1 VYLNVGGDGNGFVL
15 VVLSR
20 VGKAGD
26 GCATGGFNFVD
37 DRMRKKRWCY
47 IFPVYFCVLK
57 IFFKKINF
65 IFVLN

>member
-1 VYLNVGGDGNGFVL
+1 VVYLNVGGDGNGFVL

-47 IFPVYFCVLK
+47 IFFL
-57 IFFKKINF
+57 
-65 IFVLN
+65 FVFMF

>member
-47 IFPVYFCVLK
+47 IFHVCFYVLK
-57 IFFKKINF
+57 VFFKKNNF
-65 IFVLN
+65 IFILN

>member
-1 VYLNVGGDGNGFVL
+1 MVYLNVGGDGNGFVL

-47 IFPVYFCVLK
+47 IFFCLFLCFK
-57 IFFKKINF
+57 SIF
-65 IFVLN
+65 

>member
-1 VYLNVGGDGNGFVL
+1 MEFGVVYLNVGGDGNGFVL

-37 DRMRKKRWCY
+37 DRMRMKRWCY
-47 IFPVYFCVLK
+47 IFSIYFCILK
-57 IFFKKINF
+57 VF
-65 IFVLN
+65 